1 MLRHALTARRPRP
14 HYIVTSPARKGA
26 LLKKLL
32 PAALFYRIIGRL
44 G

>member
-1 MLRHALTARRPRP
+1 VVTRPAKQG
-14 HYIVTSPARKGA
+14 V